1 MEGWGCIIIH
11 NTSATS
17 RSWSISLKVGSW
29 DFEKKIWTDTERG
42 MEGGGRDRES
52 IGGSRGGDGKEGD
65 YLFPL
70 NFPFNV
76 EKKIKL

>member
-29 DFEKKIWTDTERG
+29 DFEKKKYEQTQREGWR
-42 MEGGGRDRES
+42 GGGRDRES

-76 EKKIKL
+76 EKKFK

>member
-1 MEGWGCIIIH
+1 
-11 NTSATS
+11 
-17 RSWSISLKVGSW
+17 
-29 DFEKKIWTDTERG
+29 